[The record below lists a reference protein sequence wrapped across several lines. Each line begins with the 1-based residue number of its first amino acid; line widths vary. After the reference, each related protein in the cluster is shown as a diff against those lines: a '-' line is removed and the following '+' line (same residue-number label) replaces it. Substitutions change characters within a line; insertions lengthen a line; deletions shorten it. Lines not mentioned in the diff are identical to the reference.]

1 MKSSLLFSSF
11 VIFISG
17 FGVFLLRGLC
27 FVVGFSSGGAC
38 VKVLFFY

>member
-1 MKSSLLFSSF
+1 

-17 FGVFLLRGLC
+17 FGVFVLRGLC